1 METIIPNSIF
11 YLIGILLLLGVFF
24 SGFFVAK
31 AISFNGRRKKNQNL
45 KRLLYK
51 ELCENFRVLNKIRS
65 KKNKFSLPPIII
77 SQQCVKLTT
86 SVYEAYLGRMDDL
99 KPALL
104 DKLCNAYIA
113 INHAIQNSKE
123 FIDLYSRRKAGPGI
137 EEFFAARSISIIG
150 VSRRAYNQTLTALKA
165 FPTGKKTI
173 KEYKH
178 SEGASVRSYAMLGDL
193 WVKDESGRWQIPLSA
208 AMKREHTT
216 FDVIPPDSN

>member
-1 METIIPNSIF
+1 METIISNSIT
-11 YLIGILLLLGVFF
+11 YLIGFLLVVGIFF

-31 AISFNGRRKKNQNL
+31 AIGFNGRRKKNQNL
-45 KRLLYK
+45 KRLLFK
-51 ELCENFRVLNKIRS
+51 ELCENYRILNKIRS

-86 SVYEAYLGRMDDL
+86 SVYKAYLGRMDDL

-104 DKLCNAYIA
+104 DRVCNAYMA
-113 INHAIQNSKE
+113 INHAVQNSKE

-137 EEFFAARSISIIG
+137 EEFFAARSISIIS
-150 VSRRAYNQTLTALKA
+150 VSKQAYNQTLTALKA
-165 FPTGKKTI
+165 FPAGKKVI
-173 KEYKH
+173 QEYKH

-216 FDVIPPDSN
+216 FDVKPPNSN